1 MNHEHQLSID
11 HESILASAEQD
22 LRQLDGARVF
32 VTGGTGFIGTWLLES
47 LVWAVHALQLDL
59 KIDVLTRDPDGFR
72 HREPH
77 LGSEPIIQLLRGDVR
92 TPISVAERPDIIIH
106 AATPASAAINLQAPK
121 LMVDTIL
128 DGMRNVLS
136 LAADCDRPR
145 LLFTSSGAVYGQQPP
160 DLSHVPEDFT
170 GAPDPLDPGNAY
182 HEGKRLAE
190 LLASIHNSAGYA
202 DVVIAR
208 VYALLGPRLPL
219 DIHFAAGNF
228 IRDALA
234 GGPIVVSGD
243 GTPFR
248 SYLYVSDLMV
258 WLFGLLARGTS
269 GRAYNV
275 GSEEAI
281 DIASLARTVA
291 EVVDPNVSVNIMGV
305 PTPGQLAARYVP
317 DCTLAH
323 RELGLEQSVDIREG
337 IRRTAAWSRGAT

>member
-1 MNHEHQLSID
+1 MIHERRLAAD
-11 HESILASAEQD
+11 HESILSIAEQD
-22 LRQLDGARVF
+22 LRQLDGARIF

-59 KIDVLTRDPDGFR
+59 RIDVLTRDPEGFR
-72 HREPH
+72 QREPH

-92 TPISVAERPDIIIH
+92 TPFSVEERPDIIIH
-106 AATPASAAINLQAPK
+106 AATPASAAINLQTPK

-160 DLSHVPEDFT
+160 NLSHIPEDFA
-170 GAPDPLDPGNAY
+170 GGPDPLKPGNAY

-190 LLASIHNSAGYA
+190 LLASIDNSAGFA

-228 IRDALA
+228 SPAAQSSSTVTGHRFAPTSMSLTSW
-234 GGPIVVSGD
+234 SGC
-243 GTPFR
+243 
-248 SYLYVSDLMV
+248 SASS
-258 WLFGLLARGTS
+258 RGEPP
-269 GRAYNV
+269 G
-275 GSEEAI
+275 
-281 DIASLARTVA
+281 ARTTSA
-291 EVVDPNVSVNIMGV
+291 PKKRSTSL
-305 PTPGQLAARYVP
+305 PW
-317 DCTLAH
+317 
-323 RELGLEQSVDIREG
+323 REPSPKSWIPM
-337 IRRTAAWSRGAT
+337 SP